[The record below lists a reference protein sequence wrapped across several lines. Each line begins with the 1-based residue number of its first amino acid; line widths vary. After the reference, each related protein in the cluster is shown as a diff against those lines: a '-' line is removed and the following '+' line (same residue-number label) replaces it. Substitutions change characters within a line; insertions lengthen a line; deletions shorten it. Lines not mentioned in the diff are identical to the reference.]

1 MMADVGDMYRFG
13 NYSGAT
19 EAAAFTNL
27 AGVATDPT
35 AVTLTIQKP
44 DASELFYG
52 WPSAGASGTL
62 VRESAGR
69 FYADVIIDQ
78 AGRWRYKLVGTGAVT
93 AAAESVLAVDRSHV
107 A

>member
-1 MMADVGDMYRFG
+1 MMRFG

-19 EAAAFTNL
+19 EAEPFTNL
-27 AGVATDPT
+27 AGAATDPT

-44 DASELFYG
+44 DGSELVYA
-52 WPSAGASGTL
+52 WPTPGVGQLSLTKEAAQT
-62 VRESAGR
+62 GR
-69 FYADVIIDQ
+69 FYADVVIDQ

-93 AAAESVLAVDRSHV
+93 AAAEGELRVERSHI